1 VTEDFALL
9 RVLARDGGGARTAWA
24 MLVAVLGHGALLA
37 LAFEQAPGAL
47 ALVETTE
54 IELLPPPELGPKPA
68 PQLEPEPPPP
78 PPARPPAAVRPA
90 RARPAPAP
98 APAPARAG
106 ALRTADEAAKTS
118 GDPVRF
124 VTDPNGAGFGF
135 GAVARGGT
143 ADSAP
148 VTAAPAAPVASQG
161 SSARILSRPPRLA
174 ESDPCRGFFP
184 ARAGVDRGEV
194 ALRVRV
200 ERDGAVR
207 SIAISREAP
216 LGHGFGFAARDCLL
230 SKRFSPALDREGHE
244 VAVVSPVTV
253 RFSR

>member
-1 VTEDFALL
+1 MTEDFALL
-9 RVLARDGGGARTAWA
+9 RVLARDGGGTRTAWA
-24 MLVAVLGHGALLA
+24 LLVAVLGHGALVA

-68 PQLEPEPPPP
+68 PQPEPEPPPP
-78 PPARPPAAVRPA
+78 AAQPPAAVRPA
-90 RARPAPAP
+90 RVRPAP

-118 GDPVRF
+118 SEPVRF

-148 VTAAPAAPVASQG
+148 VTAAPAAPAASQG
-161 SSARILSRPPRLA
+161 SSAPILSRPPRLA

-184 ARAGVDRGEV
+184 ARARVDRGEV

-230 SKRFSPALDREGHE
+230 SKHFSPALDREGHE